1 MVSYSCF
8 SPCSQEFRRNCST
21 TAVSVPYSGTFSPT
35 GGSYISN
42 GAGSSFT
49 NLTPS
54 TIQGTQHHLGI
65 KNLAAKTAMLNHH
78 HNNNNNNSASNNNNN
93 NNRKNHKSVDKASD
107 EYRRRR
113 ERNNIAV
120 RKSREKAKLRS
131 RETEEKVKLL
141 VKENERLQKRIEL
154 LIEEL
159 NVLRSLFTNVG
170 VLPEQLHRELNK
182 HSDMFQQQHMWS

>member
-1 MVSYSCF
+1 MV
-8 SPCSQEFRRNCST
+8 P
-21 TAVSVPYSGTFSPT
+21 
-35 GGSYISN
+35 
-42 GAGSSFT
+42 
-49 NLTPS
+49 
-54 TIQGTQHHLGI
+54 GI
-65 KNLAAKTAMLNHH
+65 KSLSAKSAILNHH
-78 HNNNNNNSASNNNNN
+78 HSNS
-93 NNRKNHKSVDKASD
+93 RKGHKSVDKASD

-120 RKSREKAKLRS
+120 RKSREKAKMRS

-182 HSDMFQQQHMWS
+182 HDVFQQQHMWCA